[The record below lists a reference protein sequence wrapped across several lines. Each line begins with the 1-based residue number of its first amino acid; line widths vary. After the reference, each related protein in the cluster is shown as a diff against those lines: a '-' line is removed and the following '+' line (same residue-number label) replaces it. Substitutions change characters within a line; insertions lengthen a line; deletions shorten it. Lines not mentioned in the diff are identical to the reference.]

1 LAFRV
6 GSSESHSGSGIQFNV
21 YFLVPSVFARDQYKA
36 LFAFLFQ
43 LLAII
48 DNKAAAE
55 LHLKK

>member
-36 LFAFLFQ
+36 LFAFLF

-48 DNKAAAE
+48 DNKTAAE
-55 LHLKK
+55 LHLEK

>member
-1 LAFRV
+1 M

-21 YFLVPSVFARDQYKA
+21 YFLAPSVFAGDQLIA

-43 LLAII
+43 LAII

-55 LHLKK
+55 LHLDK